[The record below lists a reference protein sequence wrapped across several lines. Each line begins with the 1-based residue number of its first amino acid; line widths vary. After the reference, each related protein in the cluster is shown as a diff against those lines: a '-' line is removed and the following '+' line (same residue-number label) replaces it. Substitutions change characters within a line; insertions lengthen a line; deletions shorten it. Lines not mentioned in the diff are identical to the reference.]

1 MEKEFDM
8 QFLDLFFESKM
19 LCNTSKFTLAL
30 FVSVALKS
38 DEFSDEKVI
47 ELVEACRPALEEEP
61 LLIVFT
67 KFDRLY
73 LVRWLEENTMI

>member
-38 DEFSDEKVI
+38 DEFSDKKVI